1 MLAANNPPAIN
12 VTDFKSNSEKEV
24 DGVSKGQISSRQA
37 KKLNLKLKLDR
48 AASKVD
54 LNY

>member
-24 DGVSKGQISSRQA
+24 DGVSKEKIKS
-37 KKLNLKLKLDR
+37 
-48 AASKVD
+48 
-54 LNY
+54 